1 MAFSATLAVFIAIS
15 LALNLWFVT
24 RDKVVNA
31 FILFFAVLL
40 FIPPE
45 AIGLISGSPYGTSG
59 ILNMSMAAY
68 DAVILFACLVVTR
81 KLKIQKISVT
91 GLVVM
96 SCCLVIILM
105 RICADGSGALSNKM
119 IDNYFVPML
128 AAVSMSRVLNPD
140 DMPKLLKFIYA
151 FILINAAV
159 ACLELVIKQSLLFD
173 AYYLKTV
180 KWYRGAHNIYRA
192 DLQFRGTAFLGHP
205 LVNGVYYVL
214 GIVYLYNKPVPG
226 MMKNVR
232 LTVLKALQF
241 ALLTGAILST
251 NSRGALLV
259 FAVYTVIYLYTNKKI
274 GKLLL
279 LLICVAVLIVALD
292 FEKIYNSLFAR
303 DTSGNSLMGRLNGL
317 AVFGELPLESVLL
330 GEGLNKIAS
339 LLTSYDMTSN
349 FEISYL
355 IIILEIGFIG
365 FVIWVIAMIAM
376 YSPKMAVTVG
386 DIKAKSMVNGM
397 ILCFLLISATGNLIG
412 DPGTLNYMLWAL
424 LAFSRVLSKGN
435 NGGVPQRTLINRA
448 NTIG

>member
-159 ACLELVIKQSLLFD
+159 ACLE
-173 AYYLKTV
+173 
-180 KWYRGAHNIYRA
+180 
-192 DLQFRGTAFLGHP
+192 
-205 LVNGVYYVL
+205 
-214 GIVYLYNKPVPG
+214 
-226 MMKNVR
+226 
-232 LTVLKALQF
+232 
-241 ALLTGAILST
+241 
-251 NSRGALLV
+251 
-259 FAVYTVIYLYTNKKI
+259 
-274 GKLLL
+274 
-279 LLICVAVLIVALD
+279 
-292 FEKIYNSLFAR
+292 
-303 DTSGNSLMGRLNGL
+303 
-317 AVFGELPLESVLL
+317 
-330 GEGLNKIAS
+330 
-339 LLTSYDMTSN
+339 
-349 FEISYL
+349 
-355 IIILEIGFIG
+355 
-365 FVIWVIAMIAM
+365 IW
-376 YSPKMAVTVG
+376 
-386 DIKAKSMVNGM
+386 
-397 ILCFLLISATGNLIG
+397 
-412 DPGTLNYMLWAL
+412 
-424 LAFSRVLSKGN
+424 
-435 NGGVPQRTLINRA
+435 
-448 NTIG
+448 